1 MNERMA
7 VPVTMRALIQRI
19 NRKLRQDDQR
29 LRTARGWFS
38 DLDHYYILD
47 FKHNSVVKGH
57 VDPEALG
64 REFGVLKDYEL
75 LVGSWS
81 YPNT

>member
-1 MNERMA
+1 MRMDH
-7 VPVTMRALIQRI
+7 L
-19 NRKLRQDDQR
+19 
-29 LRTARGWFS
+29 ARGS
-38 DLDHYYILD
+38 DLGRYYILD
-47 FKHNSVVKGH
+47 FKHNSVVKRH

-64 REFGVLKDYEL
+64 RDFGVLKDYEL

>member
-1 MNERMA
+1 MNKRKA
-7 VPVTMRALIQRI
+7 VTVTMRALMQRI
-19 NRKLRQDDQR
+19 NRKLEQNDQR
-29 LRTARGWFS
+29 LRTARGS
-38 DLDHYYILD
+38 DLGRYYILD
-47 FKHNSVVKGH
+47 FKHNSVVKRH

-64 REFGVLKDYEL
+64 RDFGVLKDYEL

>member
-1 MNERMA
+1 MNKRKA
-7 VPVTMRALIQRI
+7 GPVTMRALIQRI
-19 NRKLRQDDQR
+19 NRKLEQNDQR
-29 LRTARGWFS
+29 LRVARGS
-38 DLDHYYILD
+38 DLGRYYILD
-47 FKHNSVVKGH
+47 FKHNSVVKRH

-64 REFGVLKDYEL
+64 RDFGVLKDYEL